1 MINSDFNQKITLS
14 LSFLILN
21 NYFLLS
27 VNSPLIFIKVNL
39 LIFFSVLF
47 LFYFKDFKEN
57 IYLKIFILVIIFISL
72 GTPTYEWDPRSIWLF
87 HGKRIFYDGTIFS
100 VKDNYAAFSHNDYP
114 NLIPSLSSSLATL
127 VGNWNEVFP
136 KIAFTLAFIPPLI
149 LTYVFI
155 RDTYYIIFLSLVLF
169 IVGKYLFS
177 GWADGLL
184 AVYFTLSSLLF
195 YIIFFSNLYNYK
207 NNYLTNLIG
216 ICFIITLTLIKNEG
230 FVLALIIFASTFI
243 IKLLNKN
250 LKKNIK
256 KLLILSFSFI
266 PIILWKYFCFLNGIE
281 NDYINSN
288 FFVNLLPRISDFEN
302 IKLIG
307 YFIFLNEK
315 FLISLVFLSIV
326 FWIKKNSN
334 LLIYVFT
341 INLLYILIISLIF
354 LATPVD
360 FYFQLDS
367 AAARIVKSIN
377 FCLAFFA
384 LYNLNAKNVQLS
396 K

>member
-1 MINSDFNQKITLS
+1 MYLLIIENQKNGKDTL
-14 LSFLILN
+14 
-21 NYFLLS
+21 YFLLA
-27 VNSPLIFIKVNL
+27 FC
-39 LIFFSVLF
+39 FF
-47 LFYFKDFKEN
+47 
-57 IYLKIFILVIIFISL
+57 VI
-72 GTPTYEWDPRSIWLF
+72 
-87 HGKRIFYDGTIFS
+87 
-100 VKDNYAAFSHNDYP
+100 
-114 NLIPSLSSSLATL
+114 
-127 VGNWNEVFP
+127 
-136 KIAFTLAFIPPLI
+136 
-149 LTYVFI
+149 
-155 RDTYYIIFLSLVLF
+155 
-169 IVGKYLFS
+169 
-177 GWADGLL
+177 
-184 AVYFTLSSLLF
+184 
-195 YIIFFSNLYNYK
+195 
-207 NNYLTNLIG
+207 
-216 ICFIITLTLIKNEG
+216 LTLIKNEG
-230 FVLALIIFASTFI
+230 IALLLILFVVTFFIIIFKG
-243 IKLLNKN
+243 KLKN
-250 LKKNIK
+250 NIYN
-256 KLLILSFSFI
+256 LFYLSFSFI

>member
-47 LFYFKDFKEN
+47 LFYFKDLKEN

-266 PIILWKYFCFLNGIE
+266 PIILWKIFCYRNGLINDHINLSILSNLSNRIYDIYNYKQIFYFL
-281 NDYINSN
+281 
-288 FFVNLLPRISDFEN
+288 
-302 IKLIG
+302 
-307 YFIFLNEK
+307 FLNEK
-315 FLISLVFLSIV
+315 FIFSFLFFLFSFIFVKNRELFKFVLLISIIYFTLLF
-326 FWIKKNSN
+326 
-334 LLIYVFT
+334 LIY
-341 INLLYILIISLIF
+341 LS
-354 LATPVD
+354 TPYD
-360 FYFQLDS
+360 FYFQLNS
-367 AAARIVKSIN
+367 SAARIVKSCS
-377 FCLAFFA
+377 FLLGFFA
-384 LYNLNAKNVQLS
+384 LYNLSSKNTS
-396 K
+396 I